1 MHGMETYMNAKLRQT
16 VKYLL
21 RFGLLFVIAAPIV
34 YFAMGPRAIATL
46 TYKLCLVTVFAGL
59 AELLWAIGYRLFF
72 GKMEN
77 LHGEERLGV
86 LIFRG
91 LFYGSII
98 LAGTLGL

>member
-1 MHGMETYMNAKLRQT
+1 MTGKQRQAL
-16 VKYLL
+16 KYLL
-21 RFGLLFVIAAPIV
+21 RFGVLICLAAPIV
-34 YFAMGPRAIATL
+34 YHAMGRQAIITL
-46 TYKLCLVTVFAGL
+46 TYKICLVTVFAGL

-72 GKMEN
+72 GKMEA
-77 LHGEERLGV
+77 LQGYERLGV

>member
-1 MHGMETYMNAKLRQT
+1 MKAKLRQT

-21 RFGLLFVIAAPIV
+21 RFGLLFIIAAPIV
-34 YFAMGPRAIATL
+34 YFVMGPRAIATL
-46 TYKLCLVTVFAGL
+46 TYKLCLVSVFAGL

-72 GKMEN
+72 GKMEAMQSN
-77 LHGEERLGV
+77 ERLGV

-98 LAGTLGL
+98 IAGTLGL